1 MLKFNS
7 IYYFGLIALALFIR
21 SLTWNSNFLNIDEL
35 EWIYL
40 LQRIKVNAIP
50 FEGFVAHTTG
60 PLAIYFLSFLNFVQ
74 ENPTLSGLRQFQF
87 FICIVPSFYLLYK
100 SVSAGGKWISNLIF
114 FLFIITN
121 DSKYSLTASVND
133 FFAYNTEYMLM
144 ITLAI
149 IYYLQQAGN
158 PKSTR
163 IFFTAL
169 MCFGLFFIKS
179 QAIVFSCYFLCIYFI
194 QLYLHDIKKAYLL
207 ILYTSIIALLITFLM
222 FTIDI
227 WDSFLVEYLHKNFLY
242 AQSNNSNLLSQLVN
256 INQVFL
262 ESILYFWIL
271 FGAFVVYLLWR
282 IFKLNDLVF
291 LTNSSLNAVLFLFVS
306 LFVVFVSTNNF
317 NHYKVF
323 LFFPMSLT
331 LGEIFA
337 SFRIQLLQ
345 HKVQVAAL
353 ILLTYVIFYR
363 SVFLEAYQYIANNKL
378 EEYRNSIG
386 VNPLYVKG
394 ANPFW
399 STNNNLNKK
408 ERIRVFQFLRKKLNS
423 DNHKS
428 KIYIF
433 GWFVGQG
440 YYYELLKFGVPVS
453 KSAQNQYLLNWF
465 FAKDFNNFQKEEKQ
479 LISELKK
486 NKPEWIVDSEFVL
499 YSLKNLPIERFVVSN
514 YNIAYKSENFIIYRY
529 RDLK

>member
-1 MLKFNS
+1 
-7 IYYFGLIALALFIR
+7 
-21 SLTWNSNFLNIDEL
+21 
-35 EWIYL
+35 
-40 LQRIKVNAIP
+40 
-50 FEGFVAHTTG
+50 
-60 PLAIYFLSFLNFVQ
+60 
-74 ENPTLSGLRQFQF
+74 LRKYKF

-144 ITLAI
+144 ITIAI
-149 IYYLQQAGN
+149 IYYLQQARN
-158 PKSTR
+158 PKSAR
-163 IFFTAL
+163 IFLIAL

-179 QAIVFSCYFLCIYFI
+179 QAIVFACYFLCIYFI

-207 ILYTSIIALLITFLM
+207 ILYTSIITLSITFLM
-222 FTIDI
+222 FITDI

-271 FGAFVVYLLWR
+271 FVAFVVYLLWR

-291 LTNSSLNAVLFLFVS
+291 LTNRSLNAVLFLFVS

-345 HKVQVAAL
+345 NKVQVAAL

-363 SVFLEAYQYIANNKL
+363 SVFLEVYQYIANNKL

-399 STNNNLNKK
+399 STNNNLNEK

-465 FAKDFNNFQKEEKQ
+465 FAKDFNNFREEEKQ

-486 NKPEWIVDSEFVL
+486 NKPEWIVDSECVL
-499 YSLKNLPIERFVVSN
+499 FSLKNLPIERFVVSN
-514 YNIAYKSENFIIYRY
+514 YSIAFKSENFIIYRS
-529 RDLK
+529 LEH